1 MQATH
6 AVHAMNAVLA
16 VHAVHAVHAMNAMN
30 AVLAVLATRV
40 PRTLHSRDAARLS
53 VDRQAV
59 HPRSWMVTVTLMTR
73 DS

>member
-6 AVHAMNAVLA
+6 AVH
-16 VHAVHAVHAMNAMN
+16 AMN